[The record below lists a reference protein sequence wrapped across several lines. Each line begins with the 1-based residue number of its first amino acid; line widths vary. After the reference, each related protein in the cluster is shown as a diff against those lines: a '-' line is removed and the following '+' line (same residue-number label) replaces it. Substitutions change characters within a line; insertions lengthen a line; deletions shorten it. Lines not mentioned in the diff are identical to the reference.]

1 MTSVNPVRIP
11 GLATGMDTDQ
21 MVKDMVIADQNKID
35 RAKQEQQITKWKQE
49 EYRDIISDI
58 RELSDKYF
66 DVLSEDYLLG
76 SGGFNTVTATSSNN
90 SVVTVVAGS
99 NATEVKYQL
108 EVEKVATAPT
118 LTSNVSLNKDTK
130 LSDLGVSGEKSFKIG
145 VGGDKFGNVVTIDEN
160 DTVDT
165 LIKKINDSS
174 GGRFTASYS
183 EMTGKFTIKSATTGE
198 NSEISVMD
206 VQKQG
211 DGSYTDLGT
220 SSSLS
225 FLGIDG
231 QAVKG
236 TNSLVRVKG
245 QDGSLIKELNQESN
259 VFTIDGI
266 TYDVKGVGSANVDT
280 KVDTTDAIN
289 TVKEFVEDYNKL
301 IDGIYKTVT
310 AKKNKDY
317 PPLTEAQKKEMSKEE
332 IERWE
337 EKAKEGHL
345 RNDREL
351 RRFLDEMSDV
361 FRGTLSEFGIEMSKD
376 YHKPGQLTINIDK
389 LTKSMNSDPAR
400 VADKLKSTLEQ
411 AKGVMNKYVGGSK
424 SILVQKSG
432 MEGSASDINNVFSKE
447 IKRQEDNI
455 KELVRK
461 MTAKENSLYKKFAKL
476 ESNMSRLN
484 SQMNYLLQ
492 QQQ

>member
-49 EYRDIISDI
+49 EYRDIITDI
-58 RELSDKYF
+58 RDLSDKYF
-66 DVLSEDYLLG
+66 DVLSDDYILG
-76 SGGFNTVTATSSNN
+76 SDGLNTVNATSSNS

-99 NATEVKYQL
+99 SASEVNYQL

-118 LTSNVSLNKDTK
+118 MTSNVELNKDTK

-145 VGGDKFGNVVTIDEN
+145 VGGDKFGNVITIDEN

-174 GGRFTASYS
+174 GGKFTASYS

-198 NSEISVMD
+198 NSELSIMD
-206 VQKQG
+206 VEKQA
-211 DGSYTDLGT
+211 DGSFKDLGT
-220 SSSLS
+220 TSSLD

-231 QAVKG
+231 QSVKG
-236 TNSLVRVKG
+236 TNSVVKVKDL
-245 QDGSLIKELNQESN
+245 DGSLIKELNQESN

-266 TYDVKGVGSANVDT
+266 TYDVKGVGTASIQTQVDT
-280 KVDTTDAIN
+280 KDAIE
-289 TVKEFVEDYNKL
+289 TVKQFVEDYNKL
-301 IDGIYKTVT
+301 IDDIYTTVT

-317 PPLTEAQKKEMSKEE
+317 PPLTEAQKKEMSEEE

-337 EKAKEGHL
+337 EKAKIGHL
-345 RNDREL
+345 RNDNEL
-351 RRFLDEMSDV
+351 RRFLDDMTNV
-361 FRGTLSEFGIEMSKD
+361 FRGALSEFGIEVSKD
-376 YHKPGQLTINIDK
+376 YHKPGQLTIDIEK
-389 LTKSMNSDPAR
+389 LTKAMNSDPGA
-400 VADKLKSTLEQ
+400 VTEKLKSTLEE
-411 AKGVMNKYVGGSK
+411 AKTVMNKYVGGSK

-432 MEGSASDINNVFSKE
+432 IEGTAADVNNVFSKE

-455 KELVRK
+455 KELIRK
-461 MTAKENSLYKKFAKL
+461 MTAKENSLYQKFARL
-476 ESNMSRLN
+476 EANMSRLN

-492 QQQ
+492 QQ